1 MNEQLKRLI
10 ALQEVDAKIFSIT
23 RMIDSFPAKIAEIEL
38 PFKESQAAFDLIKQQ
53 LESLERKKRDKE
65 SALDDL
71 NDKVK
76 KLKSRTAEIKTNKEY
91 QALLSEIESVEKDRS
106 SLEDDILVIMEE
118 MDSALK
124 QTKIEEAKYKMNK
137 EKIDLLKK
145 NIEQEK
151 IEAEKEVKGLSE
163 TRSEIA
169 GTIEKEIYNQYRNL
183 IDIHAVHV
191 VVEAKEEICQGC
203 NMNIPPQLFV
213 ELKKNEDIVHC
224 PQCRR
229 ILFFKNTIETAAQ

>member
-1 MNEQLKRLI
+1 LNEQLKRLI

-23 RMIDSFPAKIAEIEL
+23 RVIDSFPSKIAEIEL
-38 PFKESQAAFDLIKQQ
+38 PFRESQAAFDLIKQQ

-65 SALDDL
+65 SALEDL
-71 NDKVK
+71 SGKIS

-118 MDSALK
+118 MDSASK

-151 IEAEKEVKGLSE
+151 LAAEKEVQGLME
-163 TRSEIA
+163 ARSGITD
-169 GTIEKEIYNQYRNL
+169 TIEKDIYKEYNNL
-183 IDIHAVHV
+183 IDIHTVHV

-229 ILFFKNTIETAAQ
+229 IIYFKNTSEPAAQ